1 MKVMEFSQYQH
12 KTISFKKSK
21 YASSAVN
28 VTCMLKKLINK
39 NIGTGAFVVKLG
51 YKG

>member
-1 MKVMEFSQYQH
+1 MEFPQYQH
-12 KTISFKKSK
+12 KTID
-21 YASSAVN
+21 

-39 NIGTGAFVVKLG
+39 NIGIGAFVVKLG